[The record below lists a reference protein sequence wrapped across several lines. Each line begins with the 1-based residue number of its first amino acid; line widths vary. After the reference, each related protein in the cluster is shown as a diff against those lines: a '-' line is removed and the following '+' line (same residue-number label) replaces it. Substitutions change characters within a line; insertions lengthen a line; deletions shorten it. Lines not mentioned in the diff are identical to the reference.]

1 MDIENGYNGA
11 VSSIISKSCEGE
23 IKQRIHEQ
31 FPELTRI
38 EVEGKYEFYICD
50 LIPKSLLVDSKS
62 TGNTWKDLGKRGLT
76 VLYIT
81 DFGKEFLRFINSE
94 F

>member
-1 MDIENGYNGA
+1 MDFLEVEILNLFKDTGRTGSMDIENGYNGA

-62 TGNTWKDLGKRGLT
+62 TGNT
-76 VLYIT
+76 
-81 DFGKEFLRFINSE
+81 
-94 F
+94 